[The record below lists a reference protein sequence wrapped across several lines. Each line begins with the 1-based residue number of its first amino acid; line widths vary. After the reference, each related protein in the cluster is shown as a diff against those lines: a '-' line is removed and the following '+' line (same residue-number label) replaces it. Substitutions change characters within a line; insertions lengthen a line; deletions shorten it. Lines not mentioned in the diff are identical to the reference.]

1 MYFKHSVMF
10 QFGQKL
16 SISLTWFCCNLARTV
31 LECGA
36 STFLSMLALIRETWA
51 RFWWHNFSLDFLEPR
66 VEFIPQQCSQSVLK
80 EPVWANQAEAWQTR
94 RGLLEPWARSL
105 EQAEKTW
112 AHGSRLA
119 FPQKHS
125 VRPLLRSP
133 FCCQDAAAHLVFP
146 LGRVIAVGFLFLL
159 RVCIFQMFRNR
170 EFTERLSVT
179 HCHFMREKFKGNITW
194 EQNIFIANQF
204 CQIMEIVWIFYL
216 IVFKI
221 QGTFEWKMC
230 AI

>member
-1 MYFKHSVMF
+1 MF

-16 SISLTWFCCNLARTV
+16 SISLTWFCCSLARTV
-31 LECGA
+31 LELF
-36 STFLSMLALIRETWA
+36 SLFLSMLALIRD
-51 RFWWHNFSLDFLEPR
+51 FVFGVQNFSLDFLEPR

-80 EPVWANQAEAWQTR
+80 EPVWANQAEAWQTH

-112 AHGSRLA
+112 AHGSRLS

-125 VRPLLRSP
+125 IRPLLCSP
-133 FCCQDAAAHLVFP
+133 FCSTSVFS

-159 RVCIFQMFRNR
+159 RVCSFQMFRNR

-179 HCHFMREKFKGNITW
+179 QSLYEG
-194 EQNIFIANQF
+194 
-204 CQIMEIVWIFYL
+204 
-216 IVFKI
+216 KI
-221 QGTFEWKMC
+221 QGKYHLGTD
-230 AI
+230 